1 MKTTMARWSPE
12 AVGVVEFKPQTPS
25 PQTSDAVVVHA
36 SSRGSLLS
44 LKMWKYLVAA
54 ILLIILIVH
63 RHGQTPTGSSVLAAH
78 VLVVLAALWSLSLWL
93 AFW

>member
-1 MKTTMARWSPE
+1 MNTTMARWSPE
-12 AVGVVEFKPQTPS
+12 AVGVVESK
-25 PQTSDAVVVHA
+25 PQTSDPVVVHA
-36 SSRGSLLS
+36 SSRVLLLS

-54 ILLIILIVH
+54 ILVIILIVH

-78 VLVVLAALWSLSLWL
+78 VLVVLAALWSLSLWV